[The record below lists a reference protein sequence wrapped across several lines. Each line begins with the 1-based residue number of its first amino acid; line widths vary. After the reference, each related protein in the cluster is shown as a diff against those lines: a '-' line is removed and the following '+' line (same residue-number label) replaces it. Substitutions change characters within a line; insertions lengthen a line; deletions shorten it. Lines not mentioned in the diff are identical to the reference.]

1 VRGEPEE
8 RICLDAR
15 RHAVVLARPFGK
27 AVALGAVGVALALV
41 GWPATPFA
49 AVALA
54 LAAWIALR
62 SVWRWERTR
71 LVVTTEQLVVEHG
84 TLRRHAAAVRLSRVG
99 TVELEQS
106 LTGRL
111 LGYGTVVAGELE
123 IDYVPQPRLVASLV
137 DRLAQR

>member
-1 VRGEPEE
+1 VHGEPEE

-27 AVALGAVGVALALV
+27 AVALGAVGVVLAVV

-49 AVALA
+49 ALALA

-99 TVELEQS
+99 AVELEQS

-123 IDYVPQPRLVASLV
+123 IEYVPRPRRVASLV
-137 DRLAQR
+137 ARLAQR

>member
-27 AVALGAVGVALALV
+27 AVALGAFGVALALV

-84 TLRRHAAAVRLSRVG
+84 TLRRHAAAV
-99 TVELEQS
+99 
-106 LTGRL
+106 
-111 LGYGTVVAGELE
+111 A
-123 IDYVPQPRLVASLV
+123 
-137 DRLAQR
+137 

>member
-1 VRGEPEE
+1 MRGEPEE

-27 AVALGAVGVALALV
+27 AVAIGAVGVALALV

-54 LAAWIALR
+54 VAAFIALR

-84 TLRRHAAAVRLSRVG
+84 TLRRHAAVVRLSRVG

-123 IDYVPQPRLVASLV
+123 IDYVPQPRRVASLV